1 MQLDLFQINKPCL
14 IFWHPRFHYELLNQ
28 LLGLQQYGRQIYSKG
43 WFALYYAR
51 LLLLFSYGV
60 QGAEVL
66 ERTRRLLSSSA
77 LSASKNREWKGKR
90 NTRKPWQG
98 LDNQFQPGYPA
109 AAKCNVSAGQ
119 LDSLRRRH
127 SRSSLPW
134 PVQNGSVY
142 MKHGGEYQGRRG
154 ETGIMSDGQL
164 VAPIWLVGRR
174 YQRPTRSVSNFFSK
188 QFWTPF
194 FTFEPRYRILPG
206 IPRFFFVVSSWRIWR
221 FNWTGGIQIQPV
233 PLIGLR
239 TSLCATKLA

>member
-66 ERTRRLLSSSA
+66 ERTWRLLSSSA

-134 PVQNGSVY
+134 PVQNGSRRRISRAA
-142 MKHGGEYQGRRG
+142 GRNGDHVWRAISR
-154 ETGIMSDGQL
+154 TDL
-164 VAPIWLVGRR
+164 AC
-174 YQRPTRSVSNFFSK
+174 RPALP
-188 QFWTPF
+188 TPHS
-194 FTFEPRYRILPG
+194 I
-206 IPRFFFVVSSWRIWR
+206 RF
-221 FNWTGGIQIQPV
+221 
-233 PLIGLR
+233 
-239 TSLCATKLA
+239 

>member
-1 MQLDLFQINKPCL
+1 MPDCCYFFRMVYKELKSSNVLGAYSAAQLYQPPKIGNEREKET
-14 IFWHPRFHYELLNQ
+14 R
-28 LLGLQQYGRQIYSKG
+28 GSRGR
-43 WFALYYAR
+43 
-51 LLLLFSYGV
+51 
-60 QGAEVL
+60 
-66 ERTRRLLSSSA
+66 
-77 LSASKNREWKGKR
+77 
-90 NTRKPWQG
+90 QG

-188 QFWTPF
+188 QF
-194 FTFEPRYRILPG
+194 
-206 IPRFFFVVSSWRIWR
+206 
-221 FNWTGGIQIQPV
+221 
-233 PLIGLR
+233 
-239 TSLCATKLA
+239 